1 MAKLYDETSIE
12 SLSPLEFTR
21 LRPGVYAG
29 NTEYSTQLLVEILSN
44 AVDEYRL
51 GNGTQIEISID
62 KDIIKVRDYAQGFL
76 PNSMREDG
84 KTVLEAAF
92 SVLNTSGKYRDDG
105 TYEGT
110 SLGSFGIGS
119 KITTYLSHWLTVTT
133 FRDGQMERVKFVE
146 GVFNNRELDKQD
158 SAPTGTEVIWQPSEE
173 FFTHTEVEMDKV
185 KDLIKT
191 LVCLCKGLKIILND
205 NGKTIEYKSENGLL
219 DLVTE
224 LVKDK
229 EVIKHRFILN
239 EVSGKEQI
247 DFVLTYTSNYTSTIV
262 PYVNCG
268 LTEKGPHIT
277 QIKTVL
283 TREFNKF
290 FREKNWL
297 KEKDSN
303 LSGDDIQEGLY
314 IVFNLTAPSVA
325 YNAQVKSTVTK
336 IEMGTFTQALVDGL
350 QKWFVA
356 NEKEVKIIADKAINA
371 RKAREAAKK
380 ARDAARGKNEKKK
393 SSLLNLPTKL
403 VDAWSKVRQNCE
415 LLICEGDSAAGGL
428 IEARNSEYQAIFP
441 VRGKV
446 LNLYKCTDE
455 KTFANQEIVNI
466 IKALGLDLDIKTK
479 SLIYDKSKLRYGS
492 IILACDGDPDG
503 EAIKNLLLTA
513 LWSLCPQ
520 LIINGHIKIAV
531 PPLFRITTR
540 KNEYL
545 YLKDKA
551 ALEEYKIRHSG
562 EKYMV
567 NRNKGYELVWPL
579 SIFPFIRGVA

>member
-1 MAKLYDETSIE
+1 M
-12 SLSPLEFTR
+12 
-21 LRPGVYAG
+21 
-29 NTEYSTQLLVEILSN
+29 
-44 AVDEYRL
+44 
-51 GNGTQIEISID
+51 
-62 KDIIKVRDYAQGFL
+62 
-76 PNSMREDG
+76 
-84 KTVLEAAF
+84 
-92 SVLNTSGKYRDDG
+92 
-105 TYEGT
+105 
-110 SLGSFGIGS
+110 
-119 KITTYLSHWLTVTT
+119 
-133 FRDGQMERVKFVE
+133 
-146 GVFNNRELDKQD
+146 
-158 SAPTGTEVIWQPSEE
+158 
-173 FFTHTEVEMDKV
+173 
-185 KDLIKT
+185 
-191 LVCLCKGLKIILND
+191 
-205 NGKTIEYKSENGLL
+205 
-219 DLVTE
+219 
-224 LVKDK
+224 
-229 EVIKHRFILN
+229 
-239 EVSGKEQI
+239 
-247 DFVLTYTSNYTSTIV
+247 